1 MTELN
6 HGNAFL
12 DAVRPALAAGDAE
25 RVARDVRAN
34 WSVVEICAL
43 LNHPNVDIRRVAAMV
58 IGLIGDRRQVGCLT
72 GALKDTDRLV
82 NEMAEHSLWSVWFRA
97 GSKQATRA
105 FRLGLAD
112 LAEESYEK
120 AIVHFGRAADI
131 DSHFAEAFN
140 QCAIAHFFLGHW
152 DASIYCASKAVKLIP
167 THFGAIAGMGHCYTQ
182 MNDLERALKCYRRAV
197 AINPRMKPICDA
209 IRSLET
215 RMREENDSSGTFFGR
230 PVSV

>member
-12 DAVRPALAAGDAE
+12 NVVRPALVVGDAE
-25 RVARDVRAN
+25 RMANDVRAR
-34 WSVVEICAL
+34 WSVVEVCSL
-43 LNHPNVDIRRVAAMV
+43 LNHPNVDIRRVASMV

-82 NEMAEHSLWSVWFRA
+82 NEMAEHSLWSIWFRA
-97 GSKQATRA
+97 GSQQAA
-105 FRLGLAD
+105 KSFRHGLAH
-112 LAEESYEK
+112 LADEAYDK
-120 AIVHFGRAADI
+120 AIIRFEEAAGI
-131 DSHFAEAFN
+131 DPHFAEAFN
-140 QCAIAHFFLGHW
+140 QCAIAHFFVGHW
-152 DASIYCASKAVKLIP
+152 DASIFCASKAIKLMP

-209 IRSLET
+209 IHSLEA

-230 PVSV
+230 TISV